1 MFIRILNKFLNK
13 FGYKVINSK
22 KINVPYDIENEFINI
37 YQKAKNYST
46 TSLERMYS
54 SFKAIQY
61 ILKNRISGDIV
72 ECGVGQGGIM
82 MLCALTML
90 KMNNTKKKLYL
101 YDTYEGMSEPTD
113 KDIRSYDNLPAM
125 DKWKNLQEKKINK
138 WSYFPLEE
146 VKKNLHS
153 TGYPREKLIFI
164 KGKVEDTIPDIIPDK
179 ISILRLDT
187 DWYESTYHELCYLFP
202 KLSEGGVIIIDDY
215 GHWKGSREAVDK
227 YFNENNTK
235 ILLNRIDNTGRI
247 GIKWRT

>member
-1 MFIRILNKFLNK
+1 MFIRILNKLLNK

-22 KINVPYDIENEFINI
+22 KINIPYDIENDFINI
-37 YQKAKNYST
+37 YQKSKNYSI

-54 SFKAIQY
+54 LFKAIQY
-61 ILKNRISGDIV
+61 VLKNKIPGDIV
-72 ECGVGQGGIM
+72 ECGVAKGGSM

-101 YDTYEGMSEPTD
+101 YDTYEGMSKPTD
-113 KDIRSYDNLPAM
+113 KDVRSYDNFPAM

-138 WSYFPLEE
+138 WSYVPLEE
-146 VKKNLHS
+146 VKKNLYS
-153 TGYPREKLIFI
+153 TGYPREELIFI

-202 KLSEGGVIIIDDY
+202 KLSLYGVLI
-215 GHWKGSREAVDK
+215 
-227 YFNENNTK
+227 
-235 ILLNRIDNTGRI
+235 
-247 GIKWRT
+247 